1 MQPFW
6 INQACKRNYSVNS
19 SLTLSRDSQFLL
31 SVALLGLAGAK
42 GVTNLQGYIGAA
54 NF

>member
-6 INQACKRNYSVNS
+6 INQACKRNSFVNS
-19 SLTLSRDSQFLL
+19 SLALSLDSQFLL
-31 SVALLGLAGAK
+31 PVAPFGAGRGERHNK
-42 GVTNLQGYIGAA
+42 PPTPIGAA